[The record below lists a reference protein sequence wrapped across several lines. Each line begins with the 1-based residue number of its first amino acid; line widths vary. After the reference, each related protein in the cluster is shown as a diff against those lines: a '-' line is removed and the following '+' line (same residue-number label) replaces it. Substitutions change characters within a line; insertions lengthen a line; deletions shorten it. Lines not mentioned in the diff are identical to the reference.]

1 MEMKGRHSIWK
12 SIFSSHHVFF
22 FPQKHKNSFFSIWKI
37 SLLIMEIKKSD
48 STPET
53 EHGKMKWTDFLSEA
67 LMEINGSK
75 WINTKQEFS
84 IYFSFITR
92 WD

>member
-1 MEMKGRHSIWK
+1 MEMKGLHSIWK
-12 SIFSSHHVFF
+12 NIFSSHHVFF
-22 FPQKHKNSFFSIWKI
+22 FSPKSTKTVFFYLKNVSINYGN
-37 SLLIMEIKKSD
+37 KKSD
-48 STPET
+48 TGPGT
-53 EHGKMKWTDFLSEA
+53 ERGKMNWTDFLSEA

>member
-1 MEMKGRHSIWK
+1 
-12 SIFSSHHVFF
+12 
-22 FPQKHKNSFFSIWKI
+22 
-37 SLLIMEIKKSD
+37 MEIKKSD